1 MLERALTEKRILDVA
16 FVEHRLEIGIRALL
30 VQILLEEGKRA
41 EAAAAAAPAC
51 HYGPEG
57 AVPEPLAP
65 LNVCP

>member
-41 EAAAAAAPAC
+41 EAEAAAAPAC

-65 LNVCP
+65 LDVCP